1 MVGYCGCYASLLV
14 QDRRE
19 HHAVVREV
27 ENVTRDVIL
36 VDCDGT
42 HQAEV
47 EAKLSDAKRKLDT
60 SEARWQHDAGRLL
73 LLSSAD

>member
-1 MVGYCGCYASLLV
+1 ME
-14 QDRRE
+14 D
-19 HHAVVREV
+19 
-27 ENVTRDVIL
+27 VTRGIIL

-60 SEARWQHDAGRLL
+60 SEARWQHDAERLL
-73 LLSSAD
+73 LLSSAQ